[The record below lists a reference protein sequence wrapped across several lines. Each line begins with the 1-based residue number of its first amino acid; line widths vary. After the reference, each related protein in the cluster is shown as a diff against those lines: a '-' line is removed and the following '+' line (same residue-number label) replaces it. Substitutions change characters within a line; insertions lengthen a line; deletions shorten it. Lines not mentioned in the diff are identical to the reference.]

1 MINPLS
7 YVKNVRTVYDRFYQ
21 KNIKEVQV
29 QFLDENPAWIPYDT
43 LLSMLQVDIKEDYT
57 EWKDLSK
64 YYLKLES
71 LLGSLYPRQKIG
83 YIHTEID

>member
-1 MINPLS
+1 MINLLS

-29 QFLDENPAWIPYDT
+29 QFLDVNPAWIPYDT

-57 EWKDLSK
+57 EWENL
-64 YYLKLES
+64 
-71 LLGSLYPRQKIG
+71 
-83 YIHTEID
+83 

>member
-7 YVKNVRTVYDRFYQ
+7 YVKNVRTVYDKFYQ

-29 QFLDENPAWIPYDT
+29 QFLDANPAWIPYDT

-57 EWKDLSK
+57 EWENL
-64 YYLKLES
+64 
-71 LLGSLYPRQKIG
+71 
-83 YIHTEID
+83 

>member
-7 YVKNVRTVYDRFYQ
+7 HVKNVRTVYDRFYQ

-57 EWKDLSK
+57 EWKDL
-64 YYLKLES
+64 
-71 LLGSLYPRQKIG
+71 
-83 YIHTEID
+83 

>member
-1 MINPLS
+1 MDNLLS

-21 KNIKEVQV
+21 KNVKEVQV

-57 EWKDLSK
+57 EWKDL
-64 YYLKLES
+64 
-71 LLGSLYPRQKIG
+71 
-83 YIHTEID
+83 

>member
-1 MINPLS
+1 MINQLS
-7 YVKNVRTVYDRFYQ
+7 YVKNVRTVYDKFYQ

-57 EWKDLSK
+57 EWENL
-64 YYLKLES
+64 
-71 LLGSLYPRQKIG
+71 
-83 YIHTEID
+83 

>member
-29 QFLDENPAWIPYDT
+29 QFLNENPAWIPYDT

-57 EWKDLSK
+57 DWKDL
-64 YYLKLES
+64 
-71 LLGSLYPRQKIG
+71 
-83 YIHTEID
+83 

>member
-29 QFLDENPAWIPYDT
+29 QFLNENPAWILYDT

-57 EWKDLSK
+57 DWKDL
-64 YYLKLES
+64 
-71 LLGSLYPRQKIG
+71 
-83 YIHTEID
+83 

>member
-29 QFLDENPAWIPYDT
+29 QFLNENPAWIPYDT
-43 LLSMLQVDIKEDYT
+43 LLSMLQVDIKEDYK
-57 EWKDLSK
+57 EWKDL
-64 YYLKLES
+64 
-71 LLGSLYPRQKIG
+71 
-83 YIHTEID
+83 

>member
-29 QFLDENPAWIPYDT
+29 QFLDENPAWIPYAT

-57 EWKDLSK
+57 EWKDL
-64 YYLKLES
+64 
-71 LLGSLYPRQKIG
+71 
-83 YIHTEID
+83 

>member
-7 YVKNVRTVYDRFYQ
+7 YVKNVRTVYDRFYE

-57 EWKDLSK
+57 EWKDL
-64 YYLKLES
+64 
-71 LLGSLYPRQKIG
+71 
-83 YIHTEID
+83 

>member
-1 MINPLS
+1 MEKPFTMINALS

-57 EWKDLSK
+57 EWKDL
-64 YYLKLES
+64 
-71 LLGSLYPRQKIG
+71 
-83 YIHTEID
+83 

>member
-7 YVKNVRTVYDRFYQ
+7 YVKNVRTIYDRFHQ

-57 EWKDLSK
+57 EWKDL
-64 YYLKLES
+64 
-71 LLGSLYPRQKIG
+71 
-83 YIHTEID
+83 